1 MSAIDSET
9 RKQAKAVADGCY
21 MMALRLAEKIDRGDV
36 STPVAYAPGCQLTIR
51 QIREAGIKH
60 LEGLLTVARDQ
71 KTMGSADAG
80 THKLR
85 GAGATESLTL
95 GLAQWSGFKPS
106 LRIDWKTIG
115 TSPAELRELAEHYRL
130 EQRHG
135 VREVLQ
141 ALPAA

>member
-1 MSAIDSET
+1 MSAIDSES

-36 STPVAYAPGCQLTIR
+36 STPVAYAPDCKLTIR
-51 QIREAGIKH
+51 EIREAGIKH
-60 LEGLLTVARDQ
+60 LRDLLQIAREQ
-71 KTMGSADAG
+71 KPMGNAHGG

-95 GLAQWSGFKPS
+95 GLALWSGFKPS

-115 TSPAELRELAEHYRL
+115 TTPTELRELAEHYRL
-130 EQRHG
+130 EERHG

>member
-36 STPVAYAPGCQLTIR
+36 NTPVSYAPNCKLTIR
-51 QIREAGIKH
+51 EVREAGIKH
-60 LEGLLTVARDQ
+60 LKALLQIARDE
-71 KTMGSADAG
+71 KPLGNADAG

-85 GAGATESLTL
+85 GSCNAESLTL

-115 TSPAELRELAEHYRL
+115 TTPTELRELAEHYRL
-130 EQRHG
+130 EQRDG